1 MRFVILSAVL
11 LANTLCTALLGVA
24 SNPPKQII
32 IRQDWFY
39 GGPYSIT
46 GQPYLIRGQIS
57 SIGNE
62 VFQSIYLHYQVN
74 DEDVQ
79 STFLDEIGLNPYFP
93 YHYQAETHWVPQNTG
108 EFMLKV
114 WFTGLNDAP
123 VEQGFSDT
131 LKKNVTI
138 YEYLPARQLALL
150 ESFSSINC
158 GSCATVA
165 PILKQMVEKDQEKYA
180 MIYYH
185 PLAYEGSPLF
195 LFNPKDQ
202 TSRKDLFDITY
213 TPVSAIGTTFFGS
226 SFEVSPEHFDLEREK
241 FAAYELSGTYSIKDN
256 LLEANLNL
264 QAYATFAES
273 AQNTLLVVVVEDHVH
288 FDTPPGSNGEKDFYY
303 VMRSFLPDANG
314 TLVGMVEPETSRQF
328 TLKYNMSELNIDQ
341 ESINVLAF
349 VQDLESL
356 EFHQAIRLSYQP
368 QDPTG
373 INLLSARSIKVF
385 PNPSNGHFEA
395 SLPGKNHAATI
406 KVFDLGGRA
415 VFQQTVLPGAS
426 SVSLDLSHFHAG
438 IYLLQIV
445 SDNQLHHQKISIVR

>member
-11 LANTLCTALLGVA
+11 LVHTFCTAFLGFA
-24 SNPPKQII
+24 SNPQKQII

-46 GQPYLIRGQIS
+46 EQPYLIRGQIA

-62 VFQSIYLHYQVN
+62 VFQSVYLHYQVN

-79 STFLDEIGLNPYFP
+79 STFFDEIGINPYFP
-93 YHYQAETHWVPQNTG
+93 FHYQAEDPWVPQNTG
-108 EFMLKV
+108 DFMLTV
-114 WFTGLNDAP
+114 WFTGLNGAP
-123 VEQGFSDT
+123 VELGFSDT

-138 YEYLPARQLALL
+138 YEYLPARQLSLL

-165 PILKQMVEKDQEKYA
+165 PVLKQMVETDPEKYA

-202 TSRKDLFDITY
+202 TTRKNLYDITY
-213 TPVSAIGTTFFGS
+213 SPVSAIGTTFFGS

-264 QAYATFAES
+264 QAYATFEES

-288 FDTPPGSNGEKDFYY
+288 FDTPPGSNGETDFHY

-314 TLVGMVEPETSRQF
+314 TLIGMVEPETSRQF

-341 ESINVLAF
+341 ESISVLAF
-349 VQDLESL
+349 VQDLGSL
-356 EFHQAIRLSYQP
+356 EIHQAIRLSYQP

-385 PNPSNGHFEA
+385 PNPSKGYFEV
-395 SLPGKNHAATI
+395 SLPGKNLLAAI
-406 KVFDLGGRA
+406 RVFDLGGRE
-415 VFQQTVLPGAS
+415 VFHQTVMSGAS
-426 SVSLDLSHFHAG
+426 TVSLDMSHFPAG
-438 IYLLQIV
+438 LYVLQIV
-445 SDNQLHHQKISIVR
+445 SDKQFHHQKISIFR